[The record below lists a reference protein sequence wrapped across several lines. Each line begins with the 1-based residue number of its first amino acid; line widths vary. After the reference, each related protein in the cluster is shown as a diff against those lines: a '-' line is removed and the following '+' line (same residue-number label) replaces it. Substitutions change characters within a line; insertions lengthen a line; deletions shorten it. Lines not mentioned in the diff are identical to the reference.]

1 MPPPSSSLSLSLYV
15 PYPTKSKKRIL
26 LQYYRRNN
34 NQNIFTIIQGYSPSQ
49 TKYFALTLRTKSSFD
64 SSRCVLQRNNFVPD
78 QFLVA
83 SLFIRPP
90 FGVNKIDWMRRW
102 FRKEKKMIVAR
113 RASNKRSLW
122 EMSNQL
128 HHELMIRTNRT
139 STRFPEPK
147 IHCCAFEKAGLFELW
162 RARGIW
168 IKACVL
174 SARDSRRGDW
184 VTLQS

>member
-90 FGVNKIDWMRRW
+90 FGVNKID
-102 FRKEKKMIVAR
+102 
-113 RASNKRSLW
+113 
-122 EMSNQL
+122 
-128 HHELMIRTNRT
+128 
-139 STRFPEPK
+139 
-147 IHCCAFEKAGLFELW
+147 
-162 RARGIW
+162 
-168 IKACVL
+168 
-174 SARDSRRGDW
+174 
-184 VTLQS
+184 